1 MLPVVVEAENMEVPE
16 LGAHKDYMLVSG
28 EQVDSNQVVRKVVSV
43 ALSFVCVSFV
53 LVSLWWL

>member
-1 MLPVVVEAENMEVPE
+1 MGSLEVVGVENMEVPE

-28 EQVDSNQVVRKVVSV
+28 EQVDSNQVSV